1 MEATGIYWKPV
12 WHILEGRFQQILAN
26 AAHINGVPGR
36 KSDTNDAA
44 WIADLLAHGLIRGA
58 LCTAANPRT
67 ARSDADQ
74 EATHAR
80 DRAAHPA
87 QSALVVA
94 RISADCC
101 VSVPPATAA
110 PIHAAVTGAS
120 SFCNGVLRTSGRP
133 VAESSAAFGRCP
145 RTHKPINRSLASAG
159 AGVGW
164 LGPADWLSIADD
176 TRSPVGFPYHKPW
189 QIEHRD
195 DPYALECR
203 PSPATYDDTSA
214 SPRCIKRL
222 CHRRAHGG
230 LFATGEGWRS
240 IYAGGGSR

>member
-1 MEATGIYWKPV
+1 MWRWRQRASTGS
-12 WHILEGRFQQILAN
+12 LSGTSLRA
-26 AAHINGVPGR
+26 VPTDPSQRGPYQR
-36 KSDTNDAA
+36 CTRAQKRHERCGLDRRSASA
-44 WIADLLAHGLIRGA
+44 WPDPGELYA
-58 LCTAANPRT
+58 TAANPRP

-74 EATHAR
+74 DATHAR

-94 RISADCC
+94 RISAGCC
-101 VSVPPATAA
+101 VSVLPATAA

-189 QIEHRD
+189 QIE
-195 DPYALECR
+195 
-203 PSPATYDDTSA
+203 PS
-214 SPRCIKRL
+214 R
-222 CHRRAHGG
+222 
-230 LFATGEGWRS
+230 
-240 IYAGGGSR
+240 